1 MAPVPFTGG
10 QQALSGGIPQQALG
24 AAQAGLV
31 GDASPAL
38 ARRRQQ
44 RQLASGLPQPLG
56 IPQAQQPVIGPSA
69 SGVLDGQRLAD
80 PIGTFAGGTN
90 AQGFTPGRAAFEAIR
105 QGGGLEALQG
115 GAANAQ
121 GFTPLRAIMER
132 LRAGG
137 AFG

>member
-1 MAPVPFTGG
+1 MQDFLDVHNAAGGRQVAGTGQLPQGPQTGG
-10 QQALSGGIPQQALG
+10 RQFGGLG
-24 AAQAGLV
+24 GPVDIDLAGLV
-31 GDASPAL
+31 QG
-38 ARRRQQ
+38 
-44 RQLASGLPQPLG
+44 PQTVL
-56 IPQAQQPVIGPSA
+56 GPSA
-69 SGVLDGQRLAD
+69 SGVQDVGRQLAD

-90 AQGFTPGRAAFEAIR
+90 AQGFSPGRAAFEAIR